1 MAKNEVAVKQEGAL
15 VLSSAFEEDAL
26 AGFDGMNQED
36 YALPFLR
43 LLTNTSPEV
52 GSLEGAMPGM
62 IYNTVSGELYDGKKG
77 IEVIP
82 CVYVRQYIEWA
93 PRGAGSG
100 APVNIYPATSDVL
113 SKTHR
118 EPGDNK
124 DYLDNGNYIEN
135 TANYYVLFKGRD
147 GFFQPA
153 IISMKST
160 QLKKSRKW
168 NSMMTSVKMQG
179 TNGAFTPPIYSQVYR
194 LATTK
199 ESNDKGSWHGW
210 EITRIGTIE
219 DQGVFNDAKAFASS
233 VNTGDVKVKF
243 DGEETA
249 DKKTQGETERS
260 L

>member
-1 MAKNEVAVKQEGAL
+1 MTTEVAKKKSSELSLVSSFESEANTGLEGMGQDDL
-15 VLSSAFEEDAL
+15 
-26 AGFDGMNQED
+26 
-36 YALPFLR
+36 ALPFLKIM
-43 LLTNTSPEV
+43 TNMSPE
-52 GSLEGAMPGM
+52 LETIDGAKTGM
-62 IYNTVSGELYDGKKG
+62 IFNSVSSETYAGDQG
-77 IEVIP
+77 IEVVP
-82 CVYVRQYIEWA
+82 CAYQRVYIEWT
-93 PRGAGSG
+93 PRGSG
-100 APVNIYPATSDVL
+100 QGLVAVHPATSDIL
-113 SKTHR
+113 SRTHKQ
-118 EPGDNK
+118 PGDSK

-249 DKKTQGETERS
+249 DKKTQGETHDIF
-260 L
+260 